1 MVIVLIV
8 VTISECQQQN
18 IRSVN
23 FSVGADRRQSWQ
35 NIFWA
40 PTASTRRLID
50 DGVLI
55 EDGSCRLTTTDKH
68 VHKMV
73 HIMLKD
79 EVTLIE
85 YQLSFRNY
93 SYNPLA
99 INVSGAYDAE
109 RWARVTTAHGQTLL
123 SLAFNHGV
131 LSMMTLTLGTKML
144 NVELQD
150 SPPGCMAALSGERK
164 IDSVRQL
171 LMRDFDADGSIT
183 TVDDA
188 RVCNEIV
195 VDDGGYA
202 KFRHNCCYENSV
214 TGRTDCTTD
223 IGNVWLYLLNTML
236 TIVRISL
243 IFLGPSLFMSPVLSM
258 SKDSVPYIV
267 RLKSKLVKTVCF
279 YRADKTGL
287 PPVSA
292 ERVLNLS
299 SEKGFPKLQK
309 CLEESNIQ
317 LGQPT
322 KVRFPQYDITVDYG
336 RMQKEN
342 VVRVGL
348 FYSLFRAIFICQIRY
363 LGPFTHCCK
372 AKIFRADQ
380 YAITWGRFCKILAK
394 ILLILLLPTPLYLR
408 LIIFYVFEYD
418 EVEKRKRAIAV
429 GGLKESPENSLM
441 HYLTPTH
448 GLFICMYVLYV
459 VTAIALAFI
468 SQKGRDR
475 RVKKVIVNSFRE
487 LKSLN
492 FTDTL
497 SMMASNMV
505 WPLKNFGVLGCCV
518 GIIYWPL
525 AIIGSLIVGTVYLL
539 PTLYL
544 TFRMIYH
551 SKLAAVVMSRKSNNS
566 KYKVRVKPDL
576 GVYRFQTEK
585 LLQKWITD
593 DGELGLSQDG
603 VDNVVP
609 QERVEDDVASN
620 KSTLIRYAKFSWLRV
635 AKYVFCA
642 FVCISTLYSVVII
655 LSEVIGCLVEIIVF
669 TIMGCIVNSGAL
681 LKYVLLIIMMLV
693 YCSDCFNNMQQK
705 YLRMNRALF
714 NEVKH
719 RIKDLEK
726 VTSLPSLLQENCA
739 FKSQELNEQAKHEDS
754 DNVAEKPANHWMIND
769 LVLFVDSEDTPRIP
783 IHLFNK
789 VIHIRVAGV
798 PGPIYRGHI
807 EAFQQLFKL
816 VIFVLFVFLVVLSFG
831 SVYKISAT
839 NETLATLVGGFLPMM
854 LRTFLAPPRPA
865 VELGTV
871 SFKSKMDE
879 VIKNFY
885 QCWPIYDL
893 PFKVMG
899 DKDDD
904 ENAEAKTESNDINKN
919 ELPTTKEWNGHNEE
933 NNRTYS
939 IDMSFVDDDLPLEV
953 VADEDENPSAEAEE
967 SKRDNEQDSETHSI
981 DKKYVD
987 EIDESTV
994 LLPDQPSMSFKKSE
1008 GTSNEVDIAICLP
1021 SWPEN

>member
-1 MVIVLIV
+1 
-8 VTISECQQQN
+8 
-18 IRSVN
+18 
-23 FSVGADRRQSWQ
+23 
-35 NIFWA
+35 
-40 PTASTRRLID
+40 
-50 DGVLI
+50 
-55 EDGSCRLTTTDKH
+55 
-68 VHKMV
+68 
-73 HIMLKD
+73 
-79 EVTLIE
+79 
-85 YQLSFRNY
+85 
-93 SYNPLA
+93 
-99 INVSGAYDAE
+99 
-109 RWARVTTAHGQTLL
+109 
-123 SLAFNHGV
+123 
-131 LSMMTLTLGTKML
+131 
-144 NVELQD
+144 
-150 SPPGCMAALSGERK
+150 
-164 IDSVRQL
+164 
-171 LMRDFDADGSIT
+171 
-183 TVDDA
+183 
-188 RVCNEIV
+188 
-195 VDDGGYA
+195 
-202 KFRHNCCYENSV
+202 
-214 TGRTDCTTD
+214 
-223 IGNVWLYLLNTML
+223 
-236 TIVRISL
+236 
-243 IFLGPSLFMSPVLSM
+243 
-258 SKDSVPYIV
+258 
-267 RLKSKLVKTVCF
+267 
-279 YRADKTGL
+279 
-287 PPVSA
+287 
-292 ERVLNLS
+292 
-299 SEKGFPKLQK
+299 
-309 CLEESNIQ
+309 
-317 LGQPT
+317 
-322 KVRFPQYDITVDYG
+322 
-336 RMQKEN
+336 MQKEN
-342 VVRVGL
+342 VVPVGL
-348 FYSLFRAIFICQIRY
+348 FYSLFSAIFRCQIRF
-363 LGPFTHCCK
+363 LEPFKDCCK
-372 AKIFRADQ
+372 AKMFPHSNQ
-380 YAITWGRFCKILAK
+380 YTITWGRFCKRLAK
-394 ILLILLLPTPLYLR
+394 ILLILLLLTPFYLR
-408 LIIFYVFEYD
+408 LIVFYEFEYD
-418 EVEKRKRAIAV
+418 EVEKRKKAIEV
-429 GGLKESPENSLM
+429 GGLKESLGSSLI
-441 HYLTPTH
+441 YYFTPTH
-448 GLFICMYVLYV
+448 GVFVCMYVLYV
-459 VTAIALAFI
+459 ITAIALAFM
-468 SQKGRDR
+468 SQKGKDH

-497 SMMASNMV
+497 SVMASNMV

-566 KYKVRVKPDL
+566 SKYKVRVKPDL
-576 GVYRFQTEK
+576 GVYRFQTKK

-593 DGELGLSQDG
+593 DGELSLSQDG
-603 VDNVVP
+603 VGDVERRSKIQDH
-609 QERVEDDVASN
+609 QERMEDDVASN

-726 VTSLPSLLQENCA
+726 VTSLPSSLQENRA
-739 FKSQELNEQAKHEDS
+739 FKSQELNEQAEHEPPD
-754 DNVAEKPANHWMIND
+754 DVAKKPANHWKIND

-783 IHLFNK
+783 IKLFDE
-789 VIHIRVAGV
+789 VIDIRVAGV

-816 VIFVLFVFLVVLSFG
+816 VLFVLFVFLVVLSFG

-893 PFKVMG
+893 PFEVNDG
-899 DKDDD
+899 

-919 ELPTTKEWNGHNEE
+919 ELPPTEEWNGHNEE

-939 IDMSFVDDDLPLEV
+939 IDMSCVDDIDDDLPLEV

-987 EIDESTV
+987 EIDGSNV
-994 LLPDQPSMSFKKSE
+994 LLPDPLSMSFKKSE
-1008 GTSNEVDIAICLP
+1008 VGVTSEYKVDIAICLP